1 MGFLFS
7 NNPYPTVS
15 GSSTTSAPAW
25 LQSWL
30 SGGLQKADTALNEPY
45 QAYTGPRV
53 AGTTADQTAAYNL
66 TRANTGA
73 FQPMID
79 QGNNYLTQSGQAV
92 GQSDINQYMN
102 PYDDAV
108 TDRIAALG
116 QRNLTENLLPNVNAT
131 FLSAGQGIGSS
142 RNADFTLRALR
153 DANESILG
161 QQASTLQSGF
171 NTALG
176 AAQQQKTNEL
186 NAGTQLGNLAS
197 TGQSVGLKDAAA
209 LQAIGQEQQGQT
221 QKSYDQAY
229 SDFEEQKNYPL
240 DQAKTALGLIQG
252 LPTSTTTGTTTTTG
266 AGQAGNFQPSSL
278 AQLAGAGVGLAGL
291 LGLSKGG
298 AVNGYAKGGKVSL
311 ASGKPR
317 GRPKAVTKSEAHFMP
332 LVKSVHRSPTNDN
345 LLSLAAVSSMPPK
358 GRRTAMPSASSRPG
372 LSALRAA

>member
-1 MGFLFS
+1 MSFLFS
-7 NNPYPTVS
+7 NNAYPTVES
-15 GSSTTSAPAW
+15 SSTTSAPKW
-25 LQSWL
+25 LQEYL
-30 SGGLQKADTALNEPY
+30 SAGLSKADTALNEPY

-79 QGNNYLTQSGQAV
+79 QGGQYLTNAGQAV
-92 GQSDINQYMN
+92 GQTDIDQYMN
-102 PYDDAV
+102 PYNDAV

-131 FLSAGQGIGSS
+131 FLAAGQGIGGS
-142 RNADFTLRALR
+142 RNTDFTLRALR

-171 NTALG
+171 STALG

-186 NAGTQLGNLAS
+186 NAGTQLGSLAS

-229 SDFEEQKNYPL
+229 SDFQEQKNYPL

-266 AGQAGNFQPSSL
+266 AGTASNFQPSSL

-291 LGLSKGG
+291 LGLAKGG
-298 AVNGYAKGGKVSL
+298 KVKGYAKGGKVSL
-311 ASGKPR
+311 KSGKPR
-317 GRPKAVTKSEAHFMP
+317 GRPKSVTKSEGHLMP
-332 LVKSVHRSPTNDN
+332 MVKSVHGSANDN
-345 LLSLAAVSSMPPK
+345 LSSLAAVSSMAPK
-358 GRRTAMPSASSRPG
+358 GRRMAMPSASARPS